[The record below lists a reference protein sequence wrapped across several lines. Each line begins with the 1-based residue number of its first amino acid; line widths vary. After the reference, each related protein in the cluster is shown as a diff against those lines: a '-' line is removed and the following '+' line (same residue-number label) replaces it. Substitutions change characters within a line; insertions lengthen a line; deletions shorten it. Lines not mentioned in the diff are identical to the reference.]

1 MQLSH
6 AFSRFSVCS
15 SDFFAQY
22 SMSPYVYPFG
32 YSAGPCRRRT
42 DFGTTYDQSC
52 RQLWGKYRACRT
64 HVWEPFG
71 PRTTLLRQN
80 RRKPIS
86 ERYTCSSF
94 SHGLDGAVR
103 IQNMEKSYK
112 LVARSSA
119 QSYQCFRY
127 ALNWQTRTQSF
138 FIRTA
143 ESNQTE
149 LGAHAISVLS
159 CTG

>member
-1 MQLSH
+1 
-6 AFSRFSVCS
+6 
-15 SDFFAQY
+15 
-22 SMSPYVYPFG
+22 MSPYVYPFG
-32 YSAGPCRRRT
+32 YSAGPCRRLT
-42 DFGTTYDQSC
+42 DFGTTYGQSC
-52 RQLWGKYRACRT
+52 TQLWGKYRACRT
-64 HVWEPFG
+64 HKYG
-71 PRTTLLRQN
+71 CLLDHARLCYGQN

-86 ERYTCSSF
+86 ESCTCSSF

-103 IQNMEKSYK
+103 IQNIEKSYK
-112 LVARSSA
+112 PVAR
-119 QSYQCFRY
+119 YQCFRY

-159 CTG
+159 CTGWHITVVTYLIK